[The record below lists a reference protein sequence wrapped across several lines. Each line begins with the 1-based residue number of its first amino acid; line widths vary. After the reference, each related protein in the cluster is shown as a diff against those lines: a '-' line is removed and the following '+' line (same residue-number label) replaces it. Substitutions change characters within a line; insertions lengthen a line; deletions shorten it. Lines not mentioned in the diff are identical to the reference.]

1 MNLCFGEGESRINC
15 KWHLKM
21 LTIIIFLT
29 VIQTSI
35 NYCEYT
41 LRLQAV
47 MQQQQ
52 EPLIYSTLL
61 VAIGFMLSI
70 ATAIFFTFTRI
81 LRHLLKYIAVFE
93 IDEDNSALFQNYQP
107 EKIIKPTTSFFHMKR
122 SEIKDRFCVF
132 KTLTFSVVAIMMLL
146 FYKYAIEIYRLMCVE
161 NVSNEADTGQSITDN
176 MLMVTFLILFNT
188 LLYASYKFKKDKKR
202 RLSRR

>member
-1 MNLCFGEGESRINC
+1 
-15 KWHLKM
+15 
-21 LTIIIFLT
+21 
-29 VIQTSI
+29 
-35 NYCEYT
+35 
-41 LRLQAV
+41 
-47 MQQQQ
+47 
-52 EPLIYSTLL
+52 
-61 VAIGFMLSI
+61 
-70 ATAIFFTFTRI
+70 
-81 LRHLLKYIAVFE
+81 
-93 IDEDNSALFQNYQP
+93 
-107 EKIIKPTTSFFHMKR
+107 MKR